1 MSEKMNVNLS
11 RKKILSYAIPLFI
24 TWLLPIIAALCCKK
38 NDIPTWPDSVKY
50 LLLFLLFLALVAFE
64 LFYFHLARTG
74 QGALYS
80 YLLTPGHAF
89 VLTQLLLFDNLS
101 NWLLS
106 LLVCVAFFGMTLAF
120 GYVSKRETG
129 RFRGYNESFILCL
142 LFDVEA
148 ALIVLEENFWLF
160 L

>member
-1 MSEKMNVNLS
+1 MSEKMNENLS
-11 RKKILSYAIPLFI
+11 HKRILSYAIPFFI
-24 TWLLPIIAALCCKK
+24 TWLLPIIAALYCEK
-38 NDIPTWPDSVKY
+38 NGIPAWSNSVKY
-50 LLLFLLFLALVAFE
+50 LLLFLLFLVLVGFE
-64 LFYFHLARTG
+64 LFYFRLARTG

-106 LLVCVAFFGMTLAF
+106 LLVCAAFFGMTLAF

-129 RFRGYNESFILCL
+129 RFQGYNEFFILCL

-148 ALIVLEENFWLF
+148 ALIVLEENLRLF